1 MDGDREDA
9 TSLQGGASDGASEA
23 AGAVTVTDSTLAVPD
38 ENKNGESNTSS
49 ESGLEVDRVSLG
61 HGSGGSESEKEF
73 EPTEM
78 VRAFYKL
85 ESKLISFVH
94 FALIFCRGEVLELSL
109 SL

>member
-1 MDGDREDA
+1 MDGDRGGA
-9 TSLQGGASDGASEA
+9 TSLQGGASDVASEA

-38 ENKNGESNTSS
+38 ENKNGELNSS

-85 ESKLISFVH
+85 ESKLISFAHVA
-94 FALIFCRGEVLELSL
+94 FLLRRSFGMKLN
-109 SL
+109 